1 MTKNFYPSFI
11 SFLLVLLINSS
22 CSNHSDCAK
31 GENGEKSGHC
41 SHENDGKTALKT
53 AENQQL
59 MDEVM
64 QVHDEMMPKMSQV
77 NQLQQKML
85 EMAKSS
91 KNKYQ
96 KEQYLA
102 VAKELSDAE
111 NAMFAWMEQFP
122 SNLDSLAAPNIKT
135 ILEEQKTSVI
145 RMKEQM
151 ANALKKSDDVITN
164 MKSTD
169 I

>member
-1 MTKNFYPSFI
+1 M
-11 SFLLVLLINSS
+11 
-22 CSNHSDCAK
+22 
-31 GENGEKSGHC
+31 
-41 SHENDGKTALKT
+41 KT